1 LLAFLLPLNGMH
13 ANPTGGDVTHG
24 SATIDHSGNTLTI
37 KQGTDRLI
45 MGWQTFSIGQGETT
59 RFVQPSSSSMAL
71 NRVYGGTRSMIEGRL
86 EANGGVILINPA
98 GITVTKS
105 GAVNVNTF
113 IGSTHDITDDEFL
126 KGGPLNFKGTSDA
139 SVENLG
145 TIHAETGDIALIA
158 RTVRN
163 AGTVSARKG
172 VVGLAAGDEVLYQ
185 PNAEERL
192 LVKSQTASA
201 SSIHHSGSIQAAAAE
216 IKAAGNP
223 YAVAINL
230 DGIVEARGNAARS
243 IKPRVIVHAA
253 QGDIKVGSTAAIS
266 AADENSGGF
275 VKIQAATGNLQ
286 LDGKV
291 AANSSMVNGGK
302 GGEIQILGN
311 NITLCGTALLDASG
325 ATGGG
330 KIFIGGDYMGGG
342 NPTNNYA
349 SEPLQNA
356 STLRI
361 DKGAVMNADATVQGD
376 GGVVINWA
384 DGTTVSSGSVSV
396 RGGPLGGN
404 GGFVEISG
412 KQNLGFDGAVDVGAV
427 KGTPGTV
434 LFDPAQIQITSA
446 TNLSVYSEPAIN
458 YGGTNQISYTDYSS
472 PYVWVMSP
480 SFFTNFTSGTII
492 LQAYNISLEDPKGN
506 KRANIVLNPDV
517 NLELHSKAGGT
528 DPKIFLP
535 SMTETSG
542 SSSWGDTT
550 RSSIT
555 ASGTGYVKLDA
566 SQGSQLVI
574 HGDITTAAGDII
586 LIAQNGID
594 LARAVLKSTN
604 GGLVDITSSTGS
616 IILKGSRIEGAS
628 GAIQIT
634 ASNGSVAA
642 TYSSI
647 SNSSGPISMIG
658 QSGFSLTGS
667 SIQSAAG
674 DISVNSSS
682 GGITMYSYS
691 PNNSVTNLIGSL
703 IQSVSGTITLTS
715 QNEIYLG
722 GSTVA
727 STRGNV
733 SLASTASDIK
743 LWADYYLPDGFTG
756 APMHS
761 GIQSGEGNVTLNG
774 ATGITVD
781 GANISGKTAALS
793 AHGGAIG
800 VGVALYVLN
809 NASPYGSATVGSTI
823 NSGSGGLSLQAQN
836 GIDLNSAQLGS
847 STGGP
852 IDIKLF
858 RSELTIVNSTIQTAS
873 IVRINSSGDFWLVG
887 DGGDPVLDSYR
898 SGTKLYGYWNYLT
911 YYSGYVAS
919 IPKTTTPGASMLS
932 SALAS
937 ISGNIEI
944 SCTGNLNFIGKHEL
958 TYDRTDY
965 VDLIP
970 VGNQAVNFGP
980 YTYNPAQVV
989 LQKDANLTIAATG
1002 GIYMPA
1008 GSSITA
1014 SGSGKMSMDASNFS
1028 LQGNILAESGNITL
1042 TSQNGIILTSA
1053 TLKNTNGGTINITS
1067 SMGTITLNGSQ
1078 IAGSAGPVQVTAI
1091 NGNMELNA
1099 GSMITSGASNNAIM
1113 IAVGGSFAN
1122 NSGPTSVSATAT
1134 NGRWLIFSAN
1144 PLSDTF
1150 GGLDSANDAIWDFFY
1165 DASSIITASG
1175 NRYVFAS
1182 HPYAIVTVNNRTKT
1196 YGEDLSSLVLTE
1208 GSGKDFTM
1216 APMNGVGVFTIAPAD
1231 LGNVKYISSGL
1242 TSTAPVAASG
1252 YVLGV
1257 TSSLPAYL
1265 NVGTGT
1271 LTMTPALLRAGLTGT
1286 ISKVYDGTTGAIL
1299 TPANYLLTG
1308 VIGSDDVSLNNP
1320 PSGFYDTAS
1329 VGTGKKVS
1337 IGGLKL
1343 TGSAAGNYVLL
1354 NTNASGAIGTITPA
1368 TSTAQEI
1375 LTEPT
1380 VQTAIQSLTIRNTTE
1395 TTSSGGLFGSS
1406 ESGREDSGSG
1416 GESASAGETTSSG
1429 ESSSS
1434 ESGGETA
1441 SSESSG
1447 ESGSSSESSTASTH
1461 SGSSATTASSDS
1473 ASSSGSS
1480 STAGSSSSS
1489 SSGGSASSSSGGSS
1503 QGAKAQAA
1511 AMSRMNNPV
1520 GDATVGGAEFQRL
1533 NPFSDAGSMHE
1544 EVAVSSASTVG
1555 GTTQA
1560 STGRAAAVSVKSP
1573 EMTELAPMNDLNVLF
1588 MMF

>member
-1 LLAFLLPLNGMH
+1 M
-13 ANPTGGDVTHG
+13 THG
-24 SATIDHSGNTLTI
+24 SATIEQSGNTLTI
-37 KQGTDRLI
+37 NQGTDRLI

-98 GITVTKS
+98 GITITKS
-105 GAVNVNTF
+105 GVVNVNTF

-126 KGGPLNFKGTSDA
+126 KGGALNFKGTSDA

-163 AGTVSARKG
+163 EGRLSAPKG

-185 PNAEERL
+185 PNADERL

-230 DGIVEARGNAARS
+230 DGIIEARGNAARN
-243 IKPRVIVHAA
+243 IKPRVIVHTA
-253 QGDIKVGSTAAIS
+253 QGDIKAGSTAAIS
-266 AADENSGGF
+266 ASDENSGGF

-291 AANSSMVNGGK
+291 AVGSSPSK

-311 NITLCGTALLDASG
+311 NITLSGTALLDASG

-342 NPTNNYA
+342 NPTKNYA

-361 DKGAVMNADATVQGD
+361 NKGAVMNADATVQGD

-384 DGTTVSSGSVSV
+384 DGNTVSSGSVSV

-458 YGGTNQISYTDYSS
+458 YGGTKQISYTDYSS
-472 PYVWVMSP
+472 PYVWVMSQ

-586 LIAQNGID
+586 LIAQNRID
-594 LARAVLKSTN
+594 LAGATLKSTN
-604 GGLVDITSSTGS
+604 GGAVNITSSAGDIVLNGSQITGT
-616 IILKGSRIEGAS
+616 S
-628 GAIQIT
+628 GAIEIKAT
-634 ASNGSVAA
+634 NGSIAA
-642 TYSSI
+642 TYSTI
-647 SNSSGPISMIG
+647 SNSTGPISMID
-658 QSGFSLTGS
+658 QTGFNLTGS

-674 DISVNSSS
+674 DIAISSPA
-682 GGITMYSYS
+682 GAITMYSHA
-691 PNNSVTNLIGSL
+691 PGGVETNRLGSA
-703 IQSVSGTITLTS
+703 IRSGSGSITLLS
-715 QNEIYLG
+715 QKEIYLG
-722 GSTVA
+722 GSTITT
-727 STRGNV
+727 SGTNGGSV
-733 SLASTASDIK
+733 SLTSTGSFIK
-743 LWADYYLPDGFTG
+743 LYSDAVGGTTNLIPAAIQTVGGNIALKGYQNNNDIYDYRY
-756 APMHS
+756 A
-761 GIQSGEGNVTLNG
+761 VTLQG
-774 ATGITVD
+774 ALITSVSGSID
-781 GANISGKTAALS
+781 ISAASGAIVIDYGSLSSGTLISSSVGKLRFNAIDFIYLSGANI
-793 AHGGAIG
+793 
-800 VGVALYVLN
+800 
-809 NASPYGSATVGSTI
+809 
-823 NSGSGGLSLQAQN
+823 
-836 GIDLNSAQLGS
+836 
-847 STGGP
+847 
-852 IDIKLF
+852 
-858 RSELTIVNSTIQTAS
+858 
-873 IVRINSSGDFWLVG
+873 
-887 DGGDPVLDSYR
+887 
-898 SGTKLYGYWNYLT
+898 
-911 YYSGYVAS
+911 
-919 IPKTTTPGASMLS
+919 
-932 SALAS
+932 
-937 ISGNIEI
+937 
-944 SCTGNLNFIGKHEL
+944 
-958 TYDRTDY
+958 
-965 VDLIP
+965 
-970 VGNQAVNFGP
+970 
-980 YTYNPAQVV
+980 
-989 LQKDANLTIAATG
+989 
-1002 GIYMPA
+1002 
-1008 GSSITA
+1008 A
-1014 SGSGKMSMDASNFS
+1014 SGSGSTSLKAANTYLIDSMIEANLGSVDIKSSYFTYFIGASSQIKSSAPSDAIIVS
-1028 LQGNILAESGNITL
+1028 SGNYFW
-1042 TSQNGIILTSA
+1042 NYAG
-1053 TLKNTNGGTINITS
+1053 TNA
-1067 SMGTITLNGSQ
+1067 LQ
-1078 IAGSAGPVQVTAI
+1078 AP
-1091 NGNMELNA
+1091 
-1099 GSMITSGASNNAIM
+1099 
-1113 IAVGGSFAN
+1113 
-1122 NSGPTSVSATAT
+1122 
-1134 NGRWLIFSAN
+1134 NGRWVVYSQNPAN
-1144 PLSDTF
+1144 NYF
-1150 GGLDSANDAIWDFFY
+1150 GSLNSGQDAIWNTPAGTTLAADK
-1165 DASSIITASG
+1165 DG
-1175 NRYVFAS
+1175 NRYVFETSPYGQLTLLNAS
-1182 HPYAIVTVNNRTKT
+1182 KVYGQNWTPVQGRDYTIATPNSLGAFTMASSDLDFSGVTVS
-1196 YGEDLSSLVLTE
+1196 LSSLGYDAKATV
-1208 GSGKDFTM
+1208 GSYPVYF
-1216 APMNGVGVFTIAPAD
+1216 
-1231 LGNVKYISSGL
+1231 ISSTGGNITLAPGSSASLTVTPAQLTVGL
-1242 TSTAPVAASG
+1242 TN
-1252 YVLGV
+1252 V
-1257 TSSLPAYL
+1257 T
-1265 NVGTGT
+1265 
-1271 LTMTPALLRAGLTGT
+1271 
-1286 ISKVYDGTTGAIL
+1286 KVYDGTTAVVLGSNNLSLLGLVNGDSVGLLNTPTSAVYATNGAGSGILITANAPTNLALSGTLASNYFLNRTSTISGYGTITPKMLTALYNGDASSVTKVYDGNNTATVAPNLLSLSGIILKDDVSINSAFSSTYSDANTGNTKTVTVSGLSLVGEMAGNYTLATTLTGSGAITAKTLTASLTGSVSKVYDATTAATL
-1299 TPANYLLTG
+1299 TPANYLLSG
-1308 VIGSDDVSLNNP
+1308 IIGTDKVNLNNP
-1320 PSGFYDTAS
+1320 AG
-1329 VGTGKKVS
+1329 GTFDNANS
-1337 IGGLKL
+1337 
-1343 TGSAAGNYVLL
+1343 GSAKTISVSGLALDNANYQLL
-1354 NTNASGAIGTITPA
+1354 STSINGAIGTITPA

-1375 LTEPT
+1375 FTEPT
-1380 VQTAIQSLTIRNTTE
+1380 VQTAIQSLTIRNNTT
-1395 TTSSGGLFGSS
+1395 TTSSGGSFGSS
-1406 ESGREDSGSG
+1406 GPGSEGSGSG
-1416 GESASAGETTSSG
+1416 GESASAGETASSG

-1447 ESGSSSESSTASTH
+1447 ESGSSSESSTASTD

-1480 STAGSSSSS
+1480 STASSSSS
-1489 SSGGSASSSSGGSS
+1489 SSSSGSASSSSGGSS
-1503 QGAKAQAA
+1503 QGAKAQVA

-1520 GDATVGGAEFQRL
+1520 GGATVGGAEFQRL
-1533 NPFSDAGSMHE
+1533 NPFSDAGAMHE
-1544 EVAVSSASTVG
+1544 EVAVSLASAVG